1 MGNGFVL
8 TCVAYPTSDCT
19 IKTHMVRTAP
29 TPVYDSSLSKN
40 DVTAKNSTRFW
51 RRSSPEFNSPLTDPP
66 NNLFANLNRRRS
78 STKWLRRMV

>member
-19 IKTHMVRTAP
+19 IKTHMVRTAR
-29 TPVYDSSLSKN
+29 TPVYNSSLSKT
-40 DVTAKNSTRFW
+40 DVTAKTRLAFG
-51 RRSSPEFNSPLTDPP
+51 RSSPRPAPDRTPP
-66 NNLFANLNRRRS
+66 NLSANLNRRRS

>member
-19 IKTHMVRTAP
+19 IKTHMVRTAR
-29 TPVYDSSLSKN
+29 TPVYNSSLSKN
-40 DVTAKNSTRFW
+40 DVTAKTRLAFGDDF
-51 RRSSPEFNSPLTDPP
+51 PQNPPLTDPP
-66 NNLFANLNRRRS
+66 DNPSANLNRRRS

>member
-19 IKTHMVRTAP
+19 IKTHMVRAAP
-29 TPVYDSSLSKN
+29 TPVYNSSLSKN

-51 RRSSPEFNSPLTDPP
+51 RPPPPNSPLTDPP
-66 NNLFANLNRRRS
+66 NNLSANLNRRRS